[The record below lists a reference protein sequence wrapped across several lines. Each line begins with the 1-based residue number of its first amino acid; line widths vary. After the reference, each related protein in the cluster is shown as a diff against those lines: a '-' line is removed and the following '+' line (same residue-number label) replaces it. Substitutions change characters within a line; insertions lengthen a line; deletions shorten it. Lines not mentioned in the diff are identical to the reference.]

1 MGKPHD
7 SGRRQP
13 QETTLARSTR
23 TDAEE
28 RYAKAQKRARE
39 ATRAMT
45 EVEAEAKRV
54 ADNTARLR
62 ALRLAKEAADA
73 AEAARNPPAAK
84 PRARK
89 AKATAK

>member
-1 MGKPHD
+1 M
-7 SGRRQP
+7 
-13 QETTLARSTR
+13 ARSTR

-28 RYAKAQKRARE
+28 RYAKAHKRARE
-39 ATRAMT
+39 TARVMT

-73 AEAARNPPAAK
+73 EAAARNPPPAK
-84 PRARK
+84 PRASKPKPVRK
-89 AKATAK
+89 